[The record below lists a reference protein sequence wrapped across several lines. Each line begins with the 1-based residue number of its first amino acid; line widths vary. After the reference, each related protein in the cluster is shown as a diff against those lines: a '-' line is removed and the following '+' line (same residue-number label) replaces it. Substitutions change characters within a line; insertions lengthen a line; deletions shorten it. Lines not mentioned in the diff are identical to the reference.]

1 MPVSPVLRGNGSAS
15 PRRRL
20 AAIRQVARLARDRAL
35 QRRDDRNP
43 EGGGLMAG
51 NAANLAAAIAAIAAL
66 LVFALLTAALGGAG
80 QRRYKRRL
88 KALYD
93 RAKGRPATAAATQPL
108 ARLQSTTPQLDR
120 VARRWLPRR
129 EILAARLARTGRNIG
144 LGQYALAMLATAV
157 LATLAVAGFAR
168 LRPVP
173 ALLIG
178 LLLGLSLPHLVISRM
193 GKRRVAQFIELFP
206 DAIDL
211 MVRAL
216 RSGLPISE
224 AIVGAGQEIAD
235 PVGCELRLVENGMRL
250 GRDLETLLW
259 DIAKRIDTPEFRFF
273 VIALSVQRETGGN
286 LAETLVNLADALRKR
301 RQMRAKVRAMSSE
314 TRATT
319 MILGGLPLVVIGLL
333 MLTSPNYL
341 RPLFHDVRG
350 FFLDGVAIAMLVAGV
365 SIMNRMARFEI

>member
-1 MPVSPVLRGNGSAS
+1 VIG
-15 PRRRL
+15 
-20 AAIRQVARLARDRAL
+20 
-35 QRRDDRNP
+35 
-43 EGGGLMAG
+43 G
-51 NAANLAAAIAAIAAL
+51 NAANLAALMAALGAL
-66 LVFALLTAALGGAG
+66 LVFAVLAAALGGAG

-93 RAKGRPATAAATQPL
+93 RAKGRPTTAAATQSL
-108 ARLQSTTPQLDR
+108 ARLQTTTPQLDR
-120 VARRWLPRR
+120 MARRWLPRR
-129 EILAARLARTGRNIG
+129 DVLAARLARTGRNIG
-144 LGQYALAMLATAV
+144 LGQYALAMLTTAA
-157 LATLAVAGFAR
+157 LGTLAVAGFTR
-168 LRPVP
+168 LRPLP

-178 LLLGLSLPHLVISRM
+178 ILLGMGLPHLAVSRM

-250 GRDLETLLW
+250 GRDLEALLW

-286 LAETLVNLADALRKR
+286 LAETLINLADALRKR

-350 FFLDGVAIAMLVAGV
+350 FFLDGVAIGMLVAGV